1 MITLKLF
8 NNLPPLLRKKIAKVV
23 FNHMGERF
31 QEEMSQP
38 FHHNFDYD
46 GAPIAGHWYKLML
59 SHCTYNKTKNQ
70 ISVTLTYN
78 I

>member
-8 NNLPPLLRKKIAKVV
+8 NNLPPSLRKKIAKVV
-23 FNHMGERF
+23 FNHMSDSF
-31 QEEMSQP
+31 QQEMSQP

-46 GAPIAGHWYKLML
+46 GGHWYNLML